1 MTVFRELLSIK
12 VFRENKAE
20 LAVRRQRTVWNE
32 ARDKAD
38 DAQRR
43 LDDFRDYAQRHERE
57 LFDDL
62 CRRLVVL
69 RDIELVHHSIS
80 MIREQDREHSTRLEK
95 AQDLQVQEE
104 HKLDDC
110 KAAHQ
115 AATRMKEKFVEL
127 ARVHA
132 LELVREVERKEDQE
146 LEEVAEIRRDRSDWD
161 EREETT
167 P

>member
-1 MTVFRELLSIK
+1 MTVFRELLAIK

-20 LAVRRQRTVWNE
+20 LAVRRQRTVWSE
-32 ARDKAD
+32 ARDQAEN
-38 DAQRR
+38 AQRR
-43 LDDFRDYAQRHERE
+43 LADFRDYAQRHERE

-69 RDIELVHHSIS
+69 RDIELVHNSIS

-95 AQDLQVQEE
+95 AQDLQAQEE

-132 LELVREVERKEDQE
+132 LEVVREVERKEDQE
-146 LEEVAEIRRDRSDWD
+146 LEEVAEIRRDRADWD
-161 EREETT
+161 EREE
-167 P
+167 PAS